1 MRASRE
7 KYRPINDSKYLIK
20 GCYDI
25 ISEKK
30 VRVTE
35 LPVGTWTDNYKQYIE
50 DLIDGDNS
58 KKPGAKKKKNSNPV
72 KDYVDMSTDTSVDIT
87 ITFAPGIINGL
98 VMSET
103 EYGCNALEKLLKLY
117 TTRTTTNMH
126 MFDEKEKLR
135 KFSSAKDIA
144 DYYIGVRL
152 ETYVTRK
159 KHQLGALIK
168 DAMVL
173 SNKARFISAILDG
186 TLDLRRKKKNAV
198 SEMLHDAK
206 IRRRR

>member
-1 MRASRE
+1 
-7 KYRPINDSKYLIK
+7 
-20 GCYDI
+20 
-25 ISEKK
+25 
-30 VRVTE
+30 
-35 LPVGTWTDNYKQYIE
+35 
-50 DLIDGDNS
+50 
-58 KKPGAKKKKNSNPV
+58 
-72 KDYVDMSTDTSVDIT
+72 
-87 ITFAPGIINGL
+87 
-98 VMSET
+98 MSET

-135 KFSSAKDIA
+135 KFTSAKDIA

-159 KHQLGALIK
+159 KYQLGALMK

-186 TLDLRRKKKNAV
+186 TLDLRRKKKSAV
-198 SEMLHDAK
+198 SEMLHNAK
-206 IRRRR
+206 YDIIDDDTDYKYLVRLPMDSVTEENVLKLMADKEHKLVEVNVLKATSEQKLWLNELEELKTEYVRYTKLRAEGSGPTKAKKKKKLKLNTK